1 MWIRMIPQCITLSFS
16 NRSDVVSSDDKLCPP
31 VVRRCKRRPA
41 DKAALRSSAFG
52 KGGPRNTVPVNR
64 VVPLDLIG
72 LLGFT
77 QIGFKLSSWVWEE
90 PFLAPFPCQGRALSE
105 KAAVFPVCTAHAQ
118 PVQNLVTL
126 RPIPI
131 RGWMTCQFPL
141 PTASARAA
149 FPLPVAPLHNTSQL
163 EPFLVFDPSSFQNDS
178 QAALSTHQWACFP
191 WLYPL
196 LIRGRVKNGDFLYHR
211 YWETSSRPEIMAQA
225 GNLPDTFG
233 EGSAVQTVLYH
244 LVHTSTLNTDLMFW
258 GLVGPKPEPRWKWL
272 QKNNGYALVPQ
283 LKI

>member
-1 MWIRMIPQCITLSFS
+1 MT
-16 NRSDVVSSDDKLCPP
+16 SS
-31 VVRRCKRRPA
+31 VRP
-41 DKAALRSSAFG
+41 SSGA
-52 KGGPRNTVPVNR
+52 
-64 VVPLDLIG
+64 
-72 LLGFT
+72 
-77 QIGFKLSSWVWEE
+77 
-90 PFLAPFPCQGRALSE
+90 GRALSE
-105 KAAVFPVCTAHAQ
+105 KAAVFPVCTAHGAAC
-118 PVQNLVTL
+118 PESRYPPSHPYSWLDDM
-126 RPIPI
+126 PISVAN
-131 RGWMTCQFPL
+131 RVGTGL
-141 PTASARAA
+141 HSRYT
-149 FPLPVAPLHNTSQL
+149 VAPLHNTSQL

-225 GNLPDTFG
+225 GNLPDTVSSTLLVSVPSPALDCF
-233 EGSAVQTVLYH
+233 AVWGRLSCANRTVSSGPY
-244 LVHTSTLNTDLMFW
+244 LNTDLMFW